1 MDALLNDTSFWVAIS
16 FVIFVILAWRPLK
29 KAMLTALDD
38 RTERIRNDID
48 EAARL
53 REEAQALLASYKRKQ
68 RDAAAEAEEILRH
81 AKTEANRFKDQA
93 IADLENAL
101 VRREAQA
108 MDRIAQAEAQ
118 ATAEVRAFAVD
129 LAIAATRRLLAD
141 QASRG
146 DLAARLIDDS
156 IQVIGAKL
164 H

>member
-1 MDALLNDTSFWVAIS
+1 MDALLNDANFWVAIS
-16 FVIFVILAWRPLK
+16 FAIFVILAWRPLK

-53 REEAQALLASYKRKQ
+53 REEAQALLASYIRKQ

-81 AKTEANRFKDQA
+81 AKTEAKRFKDQA
-93 IADLENAL
+93 VADLENAL

-108 MDRIAQAEAQ
+108 MERIAQAEAQ
-118 ATAEVRAFAVD
+118 AIAEVRAFAVD